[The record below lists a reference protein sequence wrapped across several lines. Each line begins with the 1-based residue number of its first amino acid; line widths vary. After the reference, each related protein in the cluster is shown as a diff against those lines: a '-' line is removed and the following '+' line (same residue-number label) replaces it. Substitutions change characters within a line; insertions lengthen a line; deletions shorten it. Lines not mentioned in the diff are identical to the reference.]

1 MEYVYILIYENHI
14 VKKEWRGITRDLL
27 AASTVLMVCRDR
39 QKIEDFL
46 DNYPEV
52 LLHSPFGYRVSPT
65 IETKK
70 NKEWRHSE
78 YHIVERELE

>member
-1 MEYVYILIYENHI
+1 MEHAYILVQERHI
-14 VKKEWRGITRDLL
+14 VTKNLRGIKRDLL
-27 AASTVLMVCRDR
+27 EASNVMMVSRDR

-46 DNYPEV
+46 DNYPKV
-52 LLHSPFGYRVSPT
+52 LLHSPFGYRISPVCE
-65 IETKK
+65 IKK